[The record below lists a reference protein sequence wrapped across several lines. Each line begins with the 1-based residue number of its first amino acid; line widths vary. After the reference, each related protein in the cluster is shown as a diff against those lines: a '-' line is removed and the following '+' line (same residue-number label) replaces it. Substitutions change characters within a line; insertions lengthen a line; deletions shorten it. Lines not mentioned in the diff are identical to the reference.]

1 MAKLLL
7 LFALFFSCI
16 SAASYWDNNLCNDV
30 QVTFPNN
37 ESYPIMWQVGVEG
50 QDTVYTY
57 EYPKSEIFSDAS
69 GQTQSFK
76 GGNYKV
82 YPGSTSKECG
92 QVQFI
97 TKITDE
103 SGNDV
108 TAQMSNTIYVT
119 DNVVPGQ
126 LWTVT
131 INPEN
136 ANQIAPGTNYALV
149 VVIFYADL
157 TVDPTTW
164 KKHMKITPIAIQEEQ
179 APLIDLAPVKAIVD
193 SIVAMVD
200 PIVQEYFWQITVG
213 TILIG
218 GFAAPTIAILG
229 LVLLLV
235 SNPTA
240 FVGMWWLTIPAT
252 ALFGAWLAA
261 FGVLFGPPLLSAGL
275 FSAFG
280 L

>member
-1 MAKLLL
+1 
-7 LFALFFSCI
+7 
-16 SAASYWDNNLCNDV
+16 
-30 QVTFPNN
+30 
-37 ESYPIMWQVGVEG
+37 
-50 QDTVYTY
+50 
-57 EYPKSEIFSDAS
+57 
-69 GQTQSFK
+69 
-76 GGNYKV
+76 
-82 YPGSTSKECG
+82 
-92 QVQFI
+92 
-97 TKITDE
+97 
-103 SGNDV
+103 
-108 TAQMSNTIYVT
+108 
-119 DNVVPGQ
+119 
-126 LWTVT
+126 
-131 INPEN
+131 
-136 ANQIAPGTNYALV
+136 
-149 VVIFYADL
+149 
-157 TVDPTTW
+157 
-164 KKHMKITPIAIQEEQ
+164 MKITPLAIQEEQ